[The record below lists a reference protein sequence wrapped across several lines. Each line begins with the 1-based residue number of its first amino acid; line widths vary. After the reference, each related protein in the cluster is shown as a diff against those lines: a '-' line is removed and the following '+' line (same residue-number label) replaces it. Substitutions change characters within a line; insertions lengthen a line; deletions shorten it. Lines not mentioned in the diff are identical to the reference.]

1 MNSIASIIREHAKI
15 SQENAQKLQELII
28 EACFKP
34 QLGVEIELAKKPLL
48 KEICDLQAQLDLLK
62 SESLDAKIRRIA
74 KEIVADEV
82 KANLSISE
90 DNDPYSGHRDPRWT
104 LQWEGKRYDK

>member
-1 MNSIASIIREHAKI
+1 MNSIASIIRDHAKI

-62 SESLDAKIRRIA
+62 SESLDDKIRRIT
-74 KEIVADEV
+74 KEVVADEV
-82 KANLSISE
+82 KANLTISE
-90 DNDPYSGHRDPRWT
+90 DNDPYSGRRDPCWT
-104 LQWEGKRYDK
+104 LQWGGQEI